1 MIQRIFEQFL
11 NVRSVTTDTRKINQG
26 DIFFALKGG
35 NFNGNTFAAKAL
47 EMGAS
52 MVVIDEPQQPH
63 DERMVLVDDV
73 LTALQQ
79 VAKMYRQSLNIPFL
93 AITGSNG
100 KTTTKELIRD
110 VLARRYRVS
119 ATIGNLNNHI
129 GVPLTLLAIPA
140 DCEVAIIEM
149 GANHQG
155 EIRSY
160 CEYALPTHALIT
172 NMGKAHLEGFGGEEG
187 VVKGKKEL
195 YDNVHGSGGVIFVN
209 TDLEKLRIASEGMKT
224 IPYASSDLECVSE
237 SPTLVYAHVQNDER
251 TEYATQLAGAYN
263 LFNIA
268 SAIVVGEHFGVSNEQ
283 INAAICAYTPENN
296 RSQVKHTQR
305 NTLIMDA
312 YNANPTSLEFA
323 LEALSKQSSDQK
335 FFVIG
340 DMLELG
346 DMGPAEHRHIIEV
359 AKRLGLKGVLVGPI
373 FKSIWKVGDY
383 DVFENNIAAK
393 AHLEALA
400 MRDHVVL
407 IKGSR
412 GIKLEEVVS
421 AL

>member
-1 MIQRIFEQFL
+1 MLDRIFSQFL
-11 NVRSVTTDTRKINQG
+11 TVRSVTTDTRKISEG
-26 DIFFALKGG
+26 AIFFALKGG

-52 MVVIDEPQQPH
+52 MAVIDEAQEPA
-63 DERMVLVDDV
+63 DDRMVLVDDV

-79 VAKMYRQSLNIPFL
+79 VAMMYRESLNIPFL

-110 VLARRYRVS
+110 VLAQRYRVS

-140 DCEVAIIEM
+140 DCELAIVEM

-160 CEYALPTHALIT
+160 CDYALPTHALIT

-195 YDNVHGSGGVIFVN
+195 YDFTHAAGGVIFVN
-209 TDLEKLRIASEGMKT
+209 TDLEKLKRASEGMHIT
-224 IPYASSDLECVSE
+224 PYSSNALECVSE
-237 SPTLVYAHVQNDER
+237 SPTLVYAHTHDGIR
-251 TEYATQLAGAYN
+251 SEYATQLAGAYN

-268 SAIVVGEHFGVSNEQ
+268 SAVAVGEHFGVSNEM
-283 INAAICAYTPENN
+283 IHAAICAYTPENN
-296 RSQVKHTQR
+296 RSQIKRTER

-323 LEALSKQSSDQK
+323 LEALSKQTAEK
-335 FFVIG
+335 KYFVIG

-346 DMGPAEHRHIIEV
+346 EMGPSEHIHIVEV
-359 AKRLGLKGVLVGPI
+359 AQRLGLNGILVGPI

-383 DVFENNIAAK
+383 PVFENNVAAK
-393 AHLEALA
+393 AYLETLA
-400 MRDHVVL
+400 IHDHVVL

>member
-11 NVRSVTTDTRKINQG
+11 NVRSVTTDTRKINPG
-26 DIFFALKGG
+26 DIFFALKGD

-52 MVVIDEPQQPH
+52 MVVIDEAQVPH

-79 VAKMYRQSLNIPFL
+79 VAKMYRE
-93 AITGSNG
+93 
-100 KTTTKELIRD
+100 TTTKELIRD
-110 VLARRYRVS
+110 VLAQRYRVS

-140 DCEVAIIEM
+140 NCELAIVEM

-187 VVKGKKEL
+187 VVKGKREL
-195 YDNVHGSGGVIFVN
+195 YDFTHAAGGVIFVN
-209 TDLEKLRIASEGMKT
+209 TDLEKLKRSSEGMSIT
-224 IPYASSDLECVSE
+224 AYSSNALECVSE
-237 SPTLVYAHVQNDER
+237 SPALVYAHVHEGVR
-251 TEYATQLAGAYN
+251 TVYSTQLAGAYN
-263 LFNIA
+263 LYNIA
-268 SAIVVGEHFGVSNEQ
+268 SAIAVGEHFGVSNEK
-283 INAAICAYTPENN
+283 IHAAICAYTPENN
-296 RSQVKHTQR
+296 RSQIKRTER

-323 LEALSKQSSDQK
+323 LEALSKQSAAQK

-346 DMGPAEHRHIIEV
+346 EMGPAEHRHIIEV
-359 AKRLGLKGVLVGPI
+359 AQRLGLKGILVGPI
-373 FKSIWKVGDY
+373 FKSVWKDGDY
-383 DVFENNIAAK
+383 DVFENNLAAK
-393 AHLEALA
+393 AFLEAQS
-400 MRDHVVL
+400 MSNHVIL